1 MNDDQTKKLIVDI
14 EALVFDCYEKDNSSI
29 THLINAVEYIKCHLV
44 LLQEQEKGNKKDE
57 C

>member
-14 EALVFDCYEKDNSSI
+14 EALVFDCYEKDNRSI
-29 THLINAVEYIKCHLV
+29 THLINAVEYIKCHLM
-44 LLQEQEKGNKKDE
+44 LLQEQEKGNKKNE